1 MRAVI
6 QRVTSAK
13 VEVEG
18 KITGEI
24 EKGFLILFGVG
35 QEDTEADC
43 DKLANKI
50 SKLRI
55 FADEN
60 DKTNL
65 NINDVGG
72 DILCVSQFTLYA
84 DCHHGNRPSFIYA
97 GKPDEANRL
106 YEYFCKVCGE
116 KITGKVEKGVFGA
129 DMKVSLLNDG
139 PFTIILEC
147 RNGEIIP

>member
-1 MRAVI
+1 MRTGLKIGYVDDIEMDTQGANIVSLI
-6 QRVTSAK
+6 VY
-13 VEVEG
+13 G
-18 KITGEI
+18 KPRAFGIMGRDEDIIIKCSDIELIGE
-24 EKGFLILFGVG
+24 
-35 QEDTEADC
+35 
-43 DKLANKI
+43 
-50 SKLRI
+50 
-55 FADEN
+55 
-60 DKTNL
+60 
-65 NINDVGG
+65 